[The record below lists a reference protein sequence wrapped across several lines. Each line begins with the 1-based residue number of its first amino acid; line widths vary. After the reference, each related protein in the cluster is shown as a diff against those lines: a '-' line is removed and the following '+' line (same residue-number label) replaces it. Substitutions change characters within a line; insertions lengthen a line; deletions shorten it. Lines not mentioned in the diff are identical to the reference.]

1 MPYCIYDVLRARM
14 LLNVEQ
20 EIVETDGQ
28 KYRTGVRIEKLTEK
42 MNHIAWQI
50 KTKKER
56 EEYGY
61 DTED

>member
-1 MPYCIYDVLRARM
+1 

-50 KTKKER
+50 KEKKER

-61 DTED
+61 DAED